1 MNATKKTTAHSNCD
15 HASTKSARA
24 LCRKGRSTPTV
35 ETVVTKEG
43 TFEIKT
49 IKVQDL
55 KKTDEVLFRPG
66 SNLLPFF
73 SHPTADAFRV
83 QRFNRKTNQLEPDG
97 TYNVSF
103 GSRNFVPE
111 GTDYTVAVDPQAVV
125 AARDEAR
132 RKLYDSLR
140 NIK

>member
-1 MNATKKTTAHSNCD
+1 MTATKITAHSNCD

-24 LCRKGRSTPTV
+24 LCRKNRSTV
-35 ETVVTKEG
+35 ETVITKEG
-43 TFEIKT
+43 KFEIKV

-73 SHPTADAFRV
+73 SHPTADAFQV
-83 QRFNRKTNQLEPDG
+83 QRYNRKTEQTEPDG

-111 GTDYTVAVDPQAVV
+111 DTEYTVAVDPKAVV
-125 AARDEAR
+125 AARDAAR
-132 RKLYDSLR
+132 RALSESIR
-140 NIK
+140 NIGKTG